1 MPSGAKK
8 RKAAKKKQVHNP
20 SSSSSNPIQENDG
33 GELNSPTSQDQSI
46 EVERVEHEKNSKDE
60 GSKSKSSSSS
70 SSSSDGSDDE
80 SRVVD
85 KEVVVTES
93 VPVVEPEV
101 LAPIVDEPV
110 KEAEPLVEEVA
121 HVIEEKKDLVVE
133 EVVAPVVVEEETAVV
148 SEIDPKEDC
157 PTSSEVVEPVLKES
171 EVEKLPLS
179 DEKACVE
186 EDVASS
192 TPAKDSIS
200 EVNGA
205 SGANETDTP
214 EHSDRQAPVA
224 STSLSVQKT
233 TSWKSCCGLFDL
245 FSGSESYISINIMP
259 SIW

>member
-20 SSSSSNPIQENDG
+20 SSSSSASTNPIQGENDG
-33 GELNSPTSQDQSI
+33 GELNSPTSQDPSI
-46 EVERVEHEKNSKDE
+46 EVEKVEHEKNSKDE

-70 SSSSDGSDDE
+70 SSDSSDDE

-93 VPVVEPEV
+93 VPVVEPER

-110 KEAEPLVEEVA
+110 KEGKPLVEEVA
-121 HVIEEKKDLVVE
+121 HVTEEKKDLVVE
-133 EVVAPVVVEEETAVV
+133 DVVAPVVVEEETVGV
-148 SEIDPKEDC
+148 SEIDSKEDC

-186 EDVASS
+186 KEDVASS

-205 SGANETDTP
+205 SGANETDTV

-224 STSLSVQKT
+224 STPLSVQKT

-245 FSGSESYISINIMP
+245 FSGSER
-259 SIW
+259 

>member
-33 GELNSPTSQDQSI
+33 VELNSPSSQDPSI
-46 EVERVEHEKNSKDE
+46 EVERVGHEKNSKDE

-70 SSSSDGSDDE
+70 SSDSSDDE
-80 SRVVD
+80 SPVVD

-93 VPVVEPEV
+93 VPVVEPEI

-110 KEAEPLVEEVA
+110 KEAEPLVDEVA

-133 EVVAPVVVEEETAVV
+133 EVVAPVVVEEETVVV
-148 SEIDPKEDC
+148 SEIDSKEDC

-179 DEKACVE
+179 DEMACVE
-186 EDVASS
+186 KEDVASS

-245 FSGSESYISINIMP
+245 FSGSERN
-259 SIW
+259 

>member
-20 SSSSSNPIQENDG
+20 SSLSSSSSSSATNLIQGENDG
-33 GELNSPTSQDQSI
+33 REVGSLSSQDPSI
-46 EVERVEHEKNSKDE
+46 EVEKVEDEKNSKDE
-60 GSKSKSSSSS
+60 GSNTKSSSSS
-70 SSSSDGSDDE
+70 SSDSSDDE

-93 VPVVEPEV
+93 VPVVEPES

-110 KEAEPLVEEVA
+110 KEVEPLVEEVA
-121 HVIEEKKDLVVE
+121 HASEEKKDLVVE
-133 EVVAPVVVEEETAVV
+133 EIVAPVVEEETVVV
-148 SEIDPKEDC
+148 SEIDSKEDC
-157 PTSSEVVEPVLKES
+157 PTSSEVVEPVLKDS
-171 EVEKLPLS
+171 EAEKLPLS

-186 EDVASS
+186 KEDVASS

-205 SGANETDTP
+205 SGANETDTV

-224 STSLSVQKT
+224 STSLTVQKT
-233 TSWKSCCGLFDL
+233 TSWKGCCGLFDL
-245 FSGSESYISINIMP
+245 FSGSER
-259 SIW
+259 